1 MCLAKLLKGY
11 VGWSTLSLRLVIAA
25 IFLFHG
31 SQKLFGAFEGPG
43 IAGTAGF
50 FGNVG
55 IPLPLVAA
63 WLVAL
68 VEFFGGLAVLLGL
81 FTRYAA
87 VLLSCVMVVAIL
99 TVHLKNGFS
108 GQGGYEFAL
117 MVLAGT
123 VSLLLSGP
131 GKASLEKTLWKKEL

>member
-11 VGWSTLSLRLVIAA
+11 EGWSTLSLRLVIAA

-31 SQKLFGAFEGPG
+31 SQKLFGAFGGPG
-43 IAGTAGF
+43 IAGISGF

-55 IPLPLVAA
+55 IPLPLAAA

-99 TVHLKNGFS
+99 TVHLKSGFS
-108 GQGGYEFAL
+108 GQGGFEFPL

>member
-11 VGWSTLSLRLVIAA
+11 EGWSTLSLRLVIAA

-50 FGNVG
+50 FGNIG
-55 IPLPLVAA
+55 IPLPLAA
-63 WLVAL
+63 VWLVAS
-68 VEFFGGLAVLLGL
+68 VEFFGGLAVLLGV
-81 FTRYAA
+81 FTRYASA
-87 VLLSCVMVVAIL
+87 LLSAVMVVAIL

-108 GQGGYEFAL
+108 GGGGFEFPL

-123 VSLLLSGP
+123 ISLLLSGP
-131 GKASLEKTLWKKEL
+131 GKASLEKTLWKKEI